1 MPQVPRSKLL
11 AGGSLRTNMGYMDR
25 NIATCVDCGKKTD
38 PKAYGVHYEVFGWVE
53 QRRATGGANNIR
65 FKKSTG
71 NIMCADCAELRSNGL
86 KGQGGLF

>member
-1 MPQVPRSKLL
+1 MAL
-11 AGGSLRTNMGYMDR
+11 MDR
-25 NIATCVDCGKKTD
+25 KIAKCVDCGELTD

-65 FKKSTG
+65 FKQSTG
-71 NIMCADCAELRSNGL
+71 NIMCKECAELRTSGN